1 MKKMV
6 VIIMLVCVLVF
17 TGIANTES
25 VADGIEVITSLYATE
40 RATGIDNYGR
50 HFMYL
55 IWKDDLKRVDY
66 TEVTDLIDKCDGW
79 NGLNLYGNK
88 NGIIGVFWAD
98 DNVPAFYEGTSENEK
113 TDIREAFTVDEG
125 ELKATWVVE
134 GASLGSADKYGAFK
148 PVRIVWIKGETNY
161 RLVVVGEGANDTPKP
176 ITPTPT
182 PTLEPTK
189 EPTPTSAPT
198 TEPTEEPTATPAP
211 TLEPTEEPTATPAP
225 TLEPIEE
232 PTATPAPTL
241 EPIEEP
247 TATPAP
253 SLEPIEEPTAT
264 PAPSLEPIEE
274 PTVTPVPSLEPIEEP
289 TVTPVPSLEPI
300 EEPTVT
306 PVPSLEPIEEPT
318 KVPEPTLVP
327 DDETTSTPKPSLEPN
342 GESKATTAPTASP
355 SITSELG
362 EKDVST
368 TARPELGNDE
378 DVENTEI
385 LRLELKEAETLAD
398 ETKMDFN

>member
-6 VIIMLVCVLVF
+6 VIIMLVCMLVF

-25 VADGIEVITSLYATE
+25 VDDGIEVITSLYATE

-189 EPTPTSAPT
+189 EPTPTPAPT

-211 TLEPTEEPTATPAP
+211 TLEPT
-225 TLEPIEE
+225 EE

-300 EEPTVT
+300 EEPT
-306 PVPSLEPIEEPT
+306 
-318 KVPEPTLVP
+318 KVPESTLAP

-355 SITSELG
+355 SITPGPELG

-385 LRLELKEAETLAD
+385 PRLELKEAETLAD

>member
-6 VIIMLVCVLVF
+6 VIIMLVCMLVF

-25 VADGIEVITSLYATE
+25 IDDGIEVITSLYATE

-113 TDIREAFTVDEG
+113 TDIREAFTVDDG

-189 EPTPTSAPT
+189 EPTPTPAPT
-198 TEPTEEPTATPAP
+198 TEPT
-211 TLEPTEEPTATPAP
+211 
-225 TLEPIEE
+225 
-232 PTATPAPTL
+232 
-241 EPIEEP
+241 
-247 TATPAP
+247 
-253 SLEPIEEPTAT
+253 EEPTAT

-385 LRLELKEAETLAD
+385 PRLELKEAETLAD

>member
-6 VIIMLVCVLVF
+6 VIIMLACMLVF

-25 VADGIEVITSLYATE
+25 VAEGIEVITSLYATE

-88 NGIIGVFWAD
+88 NGIIGVFWSD
-98 DNVPAFYEGTSENEK
+98 ENVPAFYEGTCENEK
-113 TDIREAFTVDEG
+113 TDIREAFTIDEG

-161 RLVVVGEGANDTPKP
+161 RLVVVDEGEKNTPKP
-176 ITPTPT
+176 IIP
-182 PTLEPTK
+182 
-189 EPTPTSAPT
+189 
-198 TEPTEEPTATPAP
+198 TPAP
-211 TLEPTEEPTATPAP
+211 TLEPTQ
-225 TLEPIEE
+225 
-232 PTATPAPTL
+232 
-241 EPIEEP
+241 EP

-253 SLEPIEEPTAT
+253 SLEPIGKSEA
-264 PAPSLEPIEE
+264 A
-274 PTVTPVPSLEPIEEP
+274 
-289 TVTPVPSLEPI
+289 
-300 EEPTVT
+300 
-306 PVPSLEPIEEPT
+306 
-318 KVPEPTLVP
+318 
-327 DDETTSTPKPSLEPN
+327 
-342 GESKATTAPTASP
+342 TAPTASP
-355 SITSELG
+355 SVTPGPKLG
-362 EKDVST
+362 EKDVGT

-378 DVENTEI
+378 EVKNTEVPC
-385 LRLELKEAETLAD
+385 LELKEAETLAD

>member
-6 VIIMLVCVLVF
+6 VIIMLVCMLVF
-17 TGIANTES
+17 TGMANTES

-55 IWKDDLKRVDY
+55 IWKEDLKRVDY

-148 PVRIVWIKGETNY
+148 PVRIVWIKGEMNY
-161 RLVVVGEGANDTPKP
+161 RLVVVGEGVNNTPEP
-176 ITPTPT
+176 IIPTPT
-182 PTLEPTK
+182 PTLEPTR
-189 EPTPTSAPT
+189 EPTPTPT
-198 TEPTEEPTATPAP
+198 TEPTKEPTPTPAP
-211 TLEPTEEPTATPAP
+211 TLEPV
-225 TLEPIEE
+225 
-232 PTATPAPTL
+232 
-241 EPIEEP
+241 EEP

-264 PAPSLEPIEE
+264 PE
-274 PTVTPVPSLEPIEEP
+274 
-289 TVTPVPSLEPI
+289 
-300 EEPTVT
+300 
-306 PVPSLEPIEEPT
+306 PSLEPIEEPT
-318 KVPEPTLVP
+318 KKTIPTISP
-327 DDETTSTPKPSLEPN
+327 NEETTSTPKPSLESN
-342 GESKATTAPTASP
+342 DESEITTTPTVSP
-355 SITSELG
+355 SITPGPELG
-362 EKDVST
+362 EKDLGT

-378 DVENTEI
+378 EVKNTEVP
-385 LRLELKEAETLAD
+385 RLELKEAETLAD

>member
-6 VIIMLVCVLVF
+6 VIIMLVCMLVF
-17 TGIANTES
+17 TGMANTES
-25 VADGIEVITSLYATE
+25 VVDGIEVITSLYATE

-113 TDIREAFTVDEG
+113 TDIREAFTIDEG

-134 GASLGSADKYGAFK
+134 GASLGSPDRYGAFK

-161 RLVVVGEGANDTPKP
+161 RLVVVDEGEKNTPEP
-176 ITPTPT
+176 IIPTSTPNPTPT
-182 PTLEPTK
+182 
-189 EPTPTSAPT
+189 PT

-211 TLEPTEEPTATPAP
+211 TLEPTEEPTPTPAP
-225 TLEPIEE
+225 TLEPV
-232 PTATPAPTL
+232 
-241 EPIEEP
+241 
-247 TATPAP
+247 
-253 SLEPIEEPTAT
+253 EEPTAT

-289 TVTPVPSLEPI
+289 T
-300 EEPTVT
+300 
-306 PVPSLEPIEEPT
+306 
-318 KVPEPTLVP
+318 KVPEPTLAP
-327 DDETTSTPKPSLEPN
+327 DDEATSTPKPSLEPN

-355 SITSELG
+355 SITPGPELG

-385 LRLELKEAETLAD
+385 PRLELKEAETLAD

>member
-6 VIIMLVCVLVF
+6 VIIMLVCMLVF
-17 TGIANTES
+17 TGMANTES
-25 VADGIEVITSLYATE
+25 VVDGIEVITSLYATE

-113 TDIREAFTVDEG
+113 TDIREAFTIDEG

-134 GASLGSADKYGAFK
+134 GASLGSPDRYGAFK

-161 RLVVVGEGANDTPKP
+161 RLVVVDEGEKNTPEP
-176 ITPTPT
+176 IIPTSTPNPTPT
-182 PTLEPTK
+182 
-189 EPTPTSAPT
+189 PT

-211 TLEPTEEPTATPAP
+211 TLEPTEEPTPTPAPTTEPTKEPTPTPSPTTEPTEEPTPTPAP
-225 TLEPIEE
+225 TLEPV
-232 PTATPAPTL
+232 
-241 EPIEEP
+241 EEP

-289 TVTPVPSLEPI
+289 T
-300 EEPTVT
+300 
-306 PVPSLEPIEEPT
+306 
-318 KVPEPTLVP
+318 KVPEPTLAP
-327 DDETTSTPKPSLEPN
+327 DDEATSTPKPSLEPN

-355 SITSELG
+355 SITPGPELG

-385 LRLELKEAETLAD
+385 PRLELKEAETLAD

>member
-6 VIIMLVCVLVF
+6 VIIMLVCMLVF

-25 VADGIEVITSLYATE
+25 VDDGIEVITSLYATE

-113 TDIREAFTVDEG
+113 TDIREAFTVDDG

-189 EPTPTSAPT
+189 EPTPTPAPT

-211 TLEPTEEPTATPAP
+211 TLEPT
-225 TLEPIEE
+225 EE

-300 EEPTVT
+300 EEPT
-306 PVPSLEPIEEPT
+306 
-318 KVPEPTLVP
+318 KVPESTLAP

-355 SITSELG
+355 SITPGPELG

-385 LRLELKEAETLAD
+385 PRLELKEAETLAD